1 MSTKRFL
8 LWMLASIFGLQVGI
22 FMYAAHYCVN
32 NGGLNSCPNIHTTYE
47 KTFNVAIAT
56 VLALLTGSAMKE

>member
-8 LWMLASIFGLQVGI
+8 LWMLACIFGVQVSIFL
-22 FMYAAHYCVN
+22 YATHYCIN
-32 NGGLNSCPNIHTTYE
+32 NGGLKACPNIQNSYE

-56 VLALLTGSAMKE
+56 VLALLTGTAMKE

>member
-8 LWMLASIFGLQVGI
+8 LWMLATIFGLQAGI
-22 FMYAAHYCVN
+22 FIYAAHYCVN
-32 NGGLNSCPNIHTTYE
+32 NGGLQACPNIHTAYE

-56 VLALLTGSAMKE
+56 VLALLTGTAIKE